1 MAKFNTYQEKKPGID
16 VIRLLIC
23 AALAIAMMI
32 IMFNIYNDNV
42 AEIIKK
48 LQEKKDH
55 ENTIWF
61 IQNVAAAIPVYA
73 SVIIM
78 CIVYGNKEKYVPVQ
92 TQKEKLYVA
101 IILACFTFMMF
112 LFVQTTDGD
121 IVRGDGVDSLLEKTA
136 TWFVAQILPLAV
148 VISYHAV
155 RMGSEKRELEEAEA
169 NK

>member
-1 MAKFNTYQEKKPGID
+1 MAKFNTYQKKKPGID
-16 VIRLLIC
+16 IFRLLLC
-23 AALAIAMMI
+23 AVLASVMMV

-42 AEIIKK
+42 AEIIKE

-61 IQNVAAAIPVYA
+61 IRNVAAAIPVYA

-78 CIVYGNKEKYVPVQ
+78 SIVYGNKARYVPVQ

-112 LFVQTTDGD
+112 LYVKTVDGD
-121 IVRGDGVDSLLEKTA
+121 IVRGDGVDSLLEKSA

-148 VISYHAV
+148 VISYHAI